1 MSIIPCM
8 KNCDYQKEG
17 YCMLEKAAE
26 ITDEDNECPHLIK
39 PSTNKIDGFRDVFDG
54 K

>member
-8 KNCDYQKEG
+8 KDCDYQKEG

-26 ITDEDNECPHLIK
+26 ITDEDSECPHLIK
-39 PSTNKIDGFRDVFDG
+39 PLTNKFNGLRESFDR